1 MGKAAEKAEKRLLV
15 LRFEGERLP
24 ERATVTVGGFPVVV
38 ARPVRVTVPEDTT
51 EVVVDDIILVG
62 GQGGPGREAG
72 RAEESQES
80 RPKGPAA
87 GPRAERV
94 APPAAPADD
103 FGPGITDDDVPF

>member
-51 EVVVDDIILVG
+51 EVVV
-62 GQGGPGREAG
+62 EY
-72 RAEESQES
+72 
-80 RPKGPAA
+80 
-87 GPRAERV
+87 
-94 APPAAPADD
+94 
-103 FGPGITDDDVPF
+103 